1 MTKVYLK
8 VNLKYME
15 HIIGL
20 KELRQNI
27 EKYTARVK
35 RGESLVV
42 MRRSKPL
49 FRISPVEGGEWEE
62 VVDFTKI
69 RKGGVPIKEL
79 LSRL

>member
-69 RKGGVPIKEL
+69 RKGGGPIKEL

>member
-1 MTKVYLK
+1 
-8 VNLKYME
+8 ME

-69 RKGGVPIKEL
+69 RKGGGPIKEL